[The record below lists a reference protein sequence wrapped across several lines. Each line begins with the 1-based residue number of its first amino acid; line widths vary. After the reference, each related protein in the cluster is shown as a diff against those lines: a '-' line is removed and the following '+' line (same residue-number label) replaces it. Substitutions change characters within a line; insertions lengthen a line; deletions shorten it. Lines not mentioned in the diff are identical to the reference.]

1 MRRKKVD
8 ETASRVVQEEVQC
21 FAQLRLLWDQLG
33 RYPSKAHMKELIAFL
48 IEDTHIENRK
58 LGFICL

>member
-33 RYPSKAHMKELIAFL
+33 SYPSKAHMKQLIAFL
-48 IEDTHIENRK
+48 IEDTH
-58 LGFICL
+58 